1 MSKEKGCLF
10 KERETKKKKKEREN
24 LGLYSGKWMKSGS
37 FLCGYPKVKALEMK
51 GAKHTMLIHR
61 KKY

>member
-1 MSKEKGCLF
+1 MLKERKRDKEKE
-10 KERETKKKKKEREN
+10 KEN
-24 LGLYSGKWMKSGS
+24 LGLYSDDWRKTGS

-51 GAKHTMLIHR
+51 VAKDTMLIHR